1 MTPTAGLGL
10 LVAEDVLDK
19 YLIERI
25 ERRTNNKYARIFSR
39 MAFNPTRTAANL
51 LRFKKP
57 WYRDP
62 GLRYGRPVGK
72 N

>member
-10 LVAEDVLDK
+10 LVAEDALDR

-25 ERRTNNKYARIFSR
+25 ERRTDSKYTSIFSR
-39 MAFNPTRTAANL
+39 MALNPTRTAANL

-57 WYRDP
+57 WHRDE
-62 GLRYGRPVGK
+62 GLR
-72 N
+72 